1 MKSLYVS
8 RRLLNGSAIRIWAKE
23 QGFTSTLPASDMH
36 VTILY
41 SKRPMAW
48 TDVDL
53 DKNDLTVEGGERE
66 AKRLGDGGEAVVL
79 KFSSDALSERHQTFM
94 DAGGSSDYDTYQSH
108 ITITYRGDGLDLEDV
123 EPYTGELVFGPEVY
137 REIRPNWED
146 DAKPEITVTI
156 RPA

>member
-94 DAGGSSDYDTYQSH
+94 DAGGSSDYDIYQSH
-108 ITITYRGDGLDLEDV
+108 FKR
-123 EPYTGELVFGPEVY
+123 
-137 REIRPNWED
+137 
-146 DAKPEITVTI
+146 
-156 RPA
+156 